1 MVAQALR
8 VAGARV
14 KAHDDHFPQYATD
27 VEWLTA
33 AGRQNWVV
41 LSKDKQIRRN
51 PLERAAI
58 VNARVKAFF
67 LTHQGMSGPEMAE
80 VFVNALSQ
88 LTSKAIAQ
96 PGPFIYTVSRT
107 GVLARVK

>member
-1 MVAQALR
+1 VVAQALR
-8 VAGARV
+8 DAGVQV
-14 KAHDDHFPQYATD
+14 KVHDDHFQQAATD

-58 VNARVKAFF
+58 ANTRVKAFF

-80 VFVNALSQ
+80 VFVRALSQ
-88 LTSKAIAQ
+88 MTSKAVSQ
-96 PGPFIYTVSRT
+96 PGPFIYTVSRM